1 MSPANLQVMDFSE
14 ILNNASEQRLKYKE
28 LCTMLLNFETKAGEV
43 VKCLTFLRDNIFLLD
58 KEKEHFVGTLLN
70 VNWIERNEEIQIL
83 YEEVILNLVSAH
95 TCYLPSVLRMIV
107 LKFYAGK
114 NAVEKPFI
122 TSEDAEVFKKLHSLL
137 KRIIKLVPLSPQVL
151 MSMLATNYPY
161 IRKCSYIHLCYVENI
176 LKISEYLPEERK
188 NLLQLIVSNMLD
200 IDVDSSG
207 INTLV
212 YHKPG
217 STSSYIPTGSCD
229 PGAYKAAAFRAL
241 IRRAFTHS
249 SNIQDRDTE
258 LAYILCVA
266 AQHGYHKHIHRLIQ
280 HQQRIYS
287 ESAQESDQIED
298 GRLEEIKRIAIT
310 YNPYVK
316 SIYAKLASK
325 CQLRLAFRRCPTIF
339 NLLRNGKDPPN
350 PIRRPGIYSI
360 PMKDNRC
367 DRDLIYIGSTK
378 RSMGVRIQEHLADIR
393 HGRTSTAL
401 ATGLKDILN
410 IMTNWIH
417 KYIDSQC
424 ENAQCITDTVIH
436 GTFYTVCQ
444 TVFYVFVFHHKGLIE
459 TENVHLS
466 RYLLYNLD
474 IEDAELEENSM
485 FPMEVDQEESE
496 ENIRMRHP
504 LSNTLDILMERL
516 FTFVDNVC
524 KRKDSCLDW
533 EATKKLYKEF
543 LLLFERLIL
552 PTHACAHV
560 QFVMFY
566 ICSFKQPL
574 YEGFIDYLWKKVQNV
589 NLPSVIRQA
598 CACYIGSFLARA
610 SYVSIN
616 GLKDILNIMTN
627 WIHKYI
633 DSQCENAQCITDT
646 VIHGTFYTVCQT
658 VFYVFVFHHK
668 GLIETENGLK
678 HVRKL
683 NFERIVNCRLNPL
696 KMCSP
701 SVVANFANITKT
713 YQIVYCYT
721 IIERNNRSVLPVVA
735 HTSGISQSINV
746 MRLDIFFPFDP
757 YILKIS
763 GERIQNLYRI
773 YKQPSEEENEMK
785 DEEFVPESSPSSVTM
800 SDSLSLGTAT
810 YLGSM
815 ILKDR

>member
-1 MSPANLQVMDFSE
+1 MSPLNLQVMDFFE
-14 ILNNASEQRLKYKE
+14 ILNNTSEQRLKYRE
-28 LCTMLLNFETKAGEV
+28 LCAMLLNSETKAGEI

-70 VNWIERNEEIQIL
+70 VNWIERNEEVQIL

-114 NAVEKPFI
+114 NAVEKSFI

-176 LKISEYLPEERK
+176 LKISEYLPEERR

-200 IDVDSSG
+200 IDV
-207 INTLV
+207 
-212 YHKPG
+212 HCP
-217 STSSYIPTGSCD
+217 
-229 PGAYKAAAFRAL
+229 
-241 IRRAFTHS
+241 
-249 SNIQDRDTE
+249 
-258 LAYILCVA
+258 
-266 AQHGYHKHIHRLIQ
+266 
-280 HQQRIYS
+280 
-287 ESAQESDQIED
+287 
-298 GRLEEIKRIAIT
+298 
-310 YNPYVK
+310 K
-316 SIYAKLASK
+316 S
-325 CQLRLAFRRCPTIF
+325 
-339 NLLRNGKDPPN
+339 
-350 PIRRPGIYSI
+350 
-360 PMKDNRC
+360 
-367 DRDLIYIGSTK
+367 
-378 RSMGVRIQEHLADIR
+378 
-393 HGRTSTAL
+393 
-401 ATGLKDILN
+401 
-410 IMTNWIH
+410 
-417 KYIDSQC
+417 
-424 ENAQCITDTVIH
+424 
-436 GTFYTVCQ
+436 
-444 TVFYVFVFHHKGLIE
+444 
-459 TENVHLS
+459 
-466 RYLLYNLD
+466 D

-485 FPMEVDQEESE
+485 FPMEVDREESE
-496 ENIRMRHP
+496 ENVRMRHP
-504 LSNTLDILMERL
+504 LANTLDILMERL
-516 FTFVDNVC
+516 FTFIDNVC

-616 GLKDILNIMTN
+616 GLRDILTIMTN

-633 DSQCENAQCITDT
+633 DSQCENAQCITDA

-668 GLIETENGLK
+668 ELIETENGLK
-678 HVRKL
+678 YVRKL

-696 KMCSP
+696 KTCLS

-721 IIERNNRSVLPVVA
+721 IVERNNRRIIPVVA
-735 HTSGISQSINV
+735 HASGISQSINV
-746 MRLDIFFPFDP
+746 TRLDIYFPFDP
-757 YILKIS
+757 YVLKIS

-785 DEEFVPESSPSSVTM
+785 DEEFVPESSPSSATM
-800 SDSLSLGTAT
+800 SDGLSFGTAT
-810 YLGSM
+810 YLGSA